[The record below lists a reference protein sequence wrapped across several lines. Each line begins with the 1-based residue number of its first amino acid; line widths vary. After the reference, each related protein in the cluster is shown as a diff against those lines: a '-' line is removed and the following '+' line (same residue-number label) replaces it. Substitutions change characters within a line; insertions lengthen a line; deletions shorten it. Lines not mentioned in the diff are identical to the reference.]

1 MTVILALRSADGL
14 VIATDSQATQQMPG
28 STPVKSA
35 AVKLVRHGSHMIW
48 AGTGA
53 QGCNQRVELLLSK
66 NHEMVG
72 PENGRYA
79 IGSAIHQCGN
89 EVQKASHD
97 SFVPYSAQASV
108 EAWGGIFCGSAAD
121 GLFIAEVD
129 PNGGWQFHPEVAA
142 TGSGYA
148 FAFLA
153 AASVKHHN
161 VSGKSLDHAKALAYR
176 AIELTCDTAA
186 FGVGLPVQMGVVTED
201 GAEILSDAEI
211 TGLKE
216 TVNLWKQAEVDA
228 LGSTLA
234 GGAGPGDTSGAGEDD
249 DPGLDAP
256 DQAQVEAREDPPAPA
271 A

>member
-14 VIATDSQATQQMPG
+14 VLATDSQATQQMPG

-35 AVKLVRHGSHMIW
+35 TRKLVMHGSHMIW

-72 PENGRYA
+72 PENGRHA

-89 EVQKASHD
+89 EVQKASND

-201 GAEILSDAEI
+201 GAEILSEAEI

-234 GGAGPGDTSGAGEDD
+234 GGAGPGDTGEAGEDD

-256 DQAQVEAREDPPAPA
+256 DEAGAGPPAA

>member
-1 MTVILALRSADGL
+1 MTVILALRSAEGL

-28 STPVKSA
+28 STPVKSD
-35 AVKLVRHGSHMIW
+35 AVKLVRHEDHMIW

-53 QGCNQRVELLLSK
+53 QGCNQRVELLLNQ

-72 PENGRYA
+72 PGKERHA

-89 EVQKASHD
+89 EVQKASHR
-97 SFVPYSAQASV
+97 SFVPYSTQADA

-161 VSGKSLDHAKALAYR
+161 VSGKSLDHAKVLAYR

-186 FGVGLPVQMGVVTED
+186 FGVGLPVQMGVVTEE
-201 GAEILSDAEI
+201 GSEILSGAEI

-228 LGSTLA
+228 LGSTLV
-234 GGAGPGDTSGAGEDD
+234 GGHDDVEGEEGEED

-256 DQAQVEAREDPPAPA
+256 DQTGAEAGEGPPAPA

>member
-1 MTVILALRSADGL
+1 MTVILALKSAEGL
-14 VIATDSQATQQMPG
+14 VLATDSQATQQMPG
-28 STPVKSA
+28 STPVKSE
-35 AVKLVRHGSHMIW
+35 AVKLVKHGDHMIW

-53 QGCNQRVELLLSK
+53 QGSNQRVELLLTR
-66 NHEMVG
+66 NREML
-72 PENGRYA
+72 ERRHDRHA

-89 EVQKASHD
+89 EVQKASHTA
-97 SFVPYSAQASV
+97 FVQYSAQAQV
-108 EAWGGIFCGSAAD
+108 ESWGGIFCGCAAD

-129 PNGGWQFHPEVAA
+129 ANGGWQFHPEVAA

-161 VSGKSLDHAKALAYR
+161 VATKSLDHAKALAFR

-186 FGVGLPVQMGVVTED
+186 FGVGLPVQLGVVTED
-201 GAEILSDAEI
+201 GAEILSEAEI

-234 GGAGPGDTSGAGEDD
+234 GGSADVSIEAEEAD

-256 DQAQVEAREDPPAPA
+256 DPVGTDPESGASDPA